1 MSREETI
8 IIKLASE
15 GFIDEI
21 KDALNNSNANNL
33 ITAQFIYD
41 VIKNIEA
48 TVILND
54 LADFYR
60 ETD

>member
-8 IIKLASE
+8 ITKLASE

>member
-8 IIKLASE
+8 VIKLASE